1 MNALLFH
8 SDDIS
13 FTSCILVIRLNFA
26 SMKLT
31 FYLLETFYLEY
42 DWFFISSKKKSP
54 ENTSN
59 KISEENKWKKKVF
72 SDRIYRTSK

>member
-26 SMKLT
+26 SMKVKKPSILNT
-31 FYLLETFYLEY
+31 IDSLYPV
-42 DWFFISSKKKSP
+42 KKKSP

-59 KISEENKWKKKVF
+59 KISEENKLKKKVF

>member
-26 SMKLT
+26 SMKVKKPSILNTIDSLYPVKKNPQKTHLT
-31 FYLLETFYLEY
+31 KSVKKINERKKCLVIEFTELL
-42 DWFFISSKKKSP
+42 
-54 ENTSN
+54 N
-59 KISEENKWKKKVF
+59 
-72 SDRIYRTSK
+72 RRT